1 MHCAHPLVDAEVEPE
16 VGVKVESHAQAEVKN
31 ILEEAEAEV
40 ESKAEAEVKS
50 EFEFEFERRRSRPRW
65 RLRLWCSPGG
75 HPLHKWPWFGLA
87 VSEFFCCF
95 FCGAHQPDG
104 AQVSF
109 IFVLDSSGRGRGHF
123 SFFCRGAPP
132 LGLGLIKSGWPVG
145 HSTLFSLWSHF
156 CVFSRPICLTLP
168 FVSKGVRLI
177 QLNELT
183 EHKLIQPLSEL
194 RLWGGLEAGSGE

>member
-95 FCGAHQPDG
+95 FVVRINQTELKSRLFLFWIPLVEAE
-104 AQVSF
+104 VISVF
-109 IFVLDSSGRGRGHF
+109 FVVVHLL
-123 SFFCRGAPP
+123 
-132 LGLGLIKSGWPVG
+132 LGLD
-145 HSTLFSLWSHF
+145 
-156 CVFSRPICLTLP
+156 
-168 FVSKGVRLI
+168 
-177 QLNELT
+177 
-183 EHKLIQPLSEL
+183 
-194 RLWGGLEAGSGE
+194 